1 MKSKKKNQKLTRN
14 EKRRNLIIKWALFFF
29 LACLA
34 YIICTAN
41 TDGLVRPLTLI
52 PLALCISMYERQE
65 IVAAVT
71 GGVCGLILDS
81 ACDRLFGFNAFLLT
95 ALSLLTALFFLY
107 LLRRTFINLLWICT
121 ASTVIHSLLD
131 YLFFYAIWNYDDSG
145 FIFLHYTLPSMVL
158 TVISCPVVY
167 LIVYL
172 VNKKFGEQDEHFLAE
187 QNENIVRE

>member
-1 MKSKKKNQKLTRN
+1 MKNKKNQKLTRN
-14 EKRRNLIIKWALFFF
+14 EKRRNLIIKWGLYLL
-29 LACLA
+29 LACIA
-34 YIICTAN
+34 YTLCTAS
-41 TDGLVRPLTLI
+41 TTATVRPLTLI
-52 PLALCISMYERQE
+52 PLALCISMYEKLE

-95 ALSLLTALFFLY
+95 ALSLMTALFFLY
-107 LLRRTFINLLWICT
+107 LLRRNFINILWIC
-121 ASTVIHSLLD
+121 ASSTIIHALLD

-145 FIFLHYTLPSMVL
+145 YIFLHYTIPSVVV
-158 TVISCPVVY
+158 TIIACPVVY
-167 LIVYL
+167 LLVYF